1 MTQASLTQNA
11 LTVSQLT
18 SEIKNTLEPLFRN
31 ICLQGEVSNFKRQSS
46 GHLYFS
52 LKDSQA
58 QISAVMFYGSA
69 SKLKMMPKS
78 GDQVVVKGDISVY
91 PPRGNYQIVVRE
103 LSPLGLG
110 ELLLKLEQLKIEIH
124 RRGWFSKE
132 HKRPLPHM
140 PKRVG
145 IVTSPTGAAIQD
157 MLKVLN
163 RRFAGLHILLNPVKV
178 QGEGAAEEIAA
189 AIKQMNELNLADV
202 LIVGRGG
209 GSIEDLWAFNEEVV
223 AEAIFHSKI
232 PIICAVGHETDHT
245 IAEYVADV
253 RAPTPSAAAELVI
266 AEKEQ
271 LQKHVGQIE
280 QQLIQSLRH
289 QINQGKQQIA
299 SFLRQ
304 PALTSP
310 YYWLGNWIQKVD
322 DLRHQIDRAVG
333 HYQQQ
338 KRLHLNGIQRQ
349 LQGLNPLTKIHH
361 TRQKISSL
369 ESAIVQAEKN
379 LFQSLGQKLRAIAET
394 IEAIDPKNLLKRGYS
409 ILFSEKDRSVITSV
423 KSVQKQQKIRVLV
436 SGGEILAEVD
446 DIEVTHGQKNR

>member
-1 MTQASLTQNA
+1 MTNA
-11 LTVSQLT
+11 LTVTQLT
-18 SEIKNTLEPLFRN
+18 QQIKNTLEPSFRN

-52 LKDSQA
+52 LKDSDS

-69 SKLKMMPKS
+69 SKLKVLPKS
-78 GDQVVVKGDISVY
+78 GDQVVVKGDITVY
-91 PPRGNYQIVVRE
+91 PPRGNYQILIKE

-124 RRGWFSKE
+124 RRGWFSEE

-140 PKRVG
+140 PRRIG
-145 IVTSPTGAAIQD
+145 IITSPTGAAIQD

-163 RRFAGLHILLNPVKV
+163 RRFAGLQILLNPVKV
-178 QGEGAAEEIAA
+178 QGEGAAAEIAE
-189 AIKQMNELNLADV
+189 AIKEMNKYNLADV

-209 GSIEDLWAFNEEVV
+209 GSIEDLWAFNEEIV
-223 AEAIFHSKI
+223 AEAVFQSEI
-232 PIICAVGHETDHT
+232 PIVCAVGHETDHT
-245 IAEYVADV
+245 IAEYVADM

-271 LQKHVGQIE
+271 LTKHLHHIERQVLQYIKHQIVQGKHVIE
-280 QQLIQSLRH
+280 
-289 QINQGKQQIA
+289 G
-299 SFLRQ
+299 FVRQ
-304 PALTSP
+304 PALASP
-310 YYWLGNWIQKVD
+310 YFILGNWMQKVD
-322 DLRHQIDRAVG
+322 DLRDQIDRSTLQ
-333 HYQQQ
+333 YLKQRNLQLDST
-338 KRLHLNGIQRQ
+338 KRQ
-349 LQGLNPLTKIHH
+349 LQALNPLTKIQH

-369 ESAIVQAEKN
+369 EGALIQAEKH
-379 LFQSLGQKLRAIAET
+379 LLSQLKQKLSSIVET
-394 IEAIDPKNLLKRGYS
+394 MEAIDPKNLLKRGYS
-409 ILFSEKDRSVITSV
+409 ILFNEKDRSVITSV